1 MLLSN
6 IVMYSLPRLLLTYH
20 NKTTY
25 ISPNT
30 IFNAYTIIYSNYNY
44 NNTLFNPLPQDE
56 NYDHISFAT
65 PESDFTAERIE
76 ILIQLLNKNS
86 IPYIKIEK
94 DKNKKI

>member
-1 MLLSN
+1 
-6 IVMYSLPRLLLTYH
+6 
-20 NKTTY
+20 
-25 ISPNT
+25 
-30 IFNAYTIIYSNYNY
+30 
-44 NNTLFNPLPQDE
+44 LFNPLPQDE

>member
-6 IVMYSLPRLLLTYH
+6 IAMYSLHRLLLTYH

-25 ISPNT
+25 ISPNVM
-30 IFNAYTIIYSNYNY
+30 FNAYNIIYSNYNY
-44 NNTLFNPLPQDE
+44 NNTLFPPLPEDE
-56 NYDHISFAT
+56 NYNHISFAT
-65 PESDFTAERIE
+65 PESDFTAERFE
-76 ILIQLLNKNS
+76 ILIKLLNKNS